1 VKTPAAFYDNPYGG
15 SSRKGYSLSP
25 RYLPSARGLF
35 YKEGV
40 EDRIR
45 YMCLEGTRSG
55 NKKDFW
61 FPDGGK
67 GSQMDNLKVSSTW
80 NRKTV
85 RVSLLLAVLVGGWG
99 PVKGEVFAASAPNA
113 SSTSESSSGST
124 SSTDALHD
132 QINELEN
139 QIQKL
144 REQSLEL
151 QEKTRAKLK
160 SQLEYLQKQRDTLI
174 PRIEKLR
181 DHSETAWQDVKDNI
195 QKAIEDLK
203 QSVDVLQK

>member
-1 VKTPAAFYDNPYGG
+1 MKFERTEL
-15 SSRKGYSLSP
+15 RH
-25 RYLPSARGLF
+25 
-35 YKEGV
+35 
-40 EDRIR
+40 
-45 YMCLEGTRSG
+45 
-55 NKKDFW
+55 KKDFC

-67 GSQMDNLKVSSTW
+67 VTHMHNLRVSSTW
-80 NRKTV
+80 NWKTC
-85 RVSLLLAVLVGGWG
+85 RLSYLLIVLVGVWG
-99 PVKGEVFAASAPNA
+99 PLNGEVLAAPTANA
-113 SSTSESSSGST
+113 SSTSGGSSGST
-124 SSTDALHD
+124 GSTDALHD
-132 QINELEN
+132 QITDLEN

-181 DHSETAWQDVKDNI
+181 DHSETAWQDVKENI